1 MATTNCVATF
11 GLVGPRAG
19 ISIGICVPETV
30 TEPIPVVRNSANRT
44 TITMTI
50 TLRRCRS
57 SSICSKN
64 VIRRSLGRSASEATF
79 ATAVIAAKR
88 ARLMYFPQMQGCES
102 PSEGV
107 AVLGQRIRGVAV
119 PADLPV
125 PELFLVR
132 ERDGAHPLCTL
143 VGVALR
149 PEEPNRGTMPRSSP
163 GHFRTSR
170 CPGGRSLSAAIR
182 MRPLKSLDINRC
194 ANVRRGFSAYDS
206 TSLRDATRA
215 RVIGRKH
222 EGRVPRQWF
231 NSPTNFPREGHG
243 AGKLR
248 ARRDFCCRCPAVSA
262 RHVLRHAPVPARP
275 PNAAEGPHL
284 RVRRGPGR
292 RGADPISLPIL
303 HVRAHFR
310 HLRRR
315 RDLPPPLG
323 LRVGRPLELGIASGQ
338 VLDLPVPRDH
348 VRRHAIRAQEGG
360 GHPDM
365 SAVVTS
371 SPSITG
377 RSVPGAEKE
386 VLAQLKAAF
395 GPKLKDAKVVRERL
409 VEIMIDRA
417 ELVPVCTYL
426 KDTLGFEHLSCVTAV
441 DWKDHFESIYHIENY
456 YNGCMVQ
463 VNAQIPYDDPKI
475 ATLTGL
481 WHAADFLE
489 REMWDLMGVEY
500 TGHPNLTRILLP
512 EDFKFHPLRKEFA
525 QEVDRQYI
533 TRRKLRGGK

>member
-1 MATTNCVATF
+1 MGRRVAIAAPE
-11 GLVGPRAG
+11 GREAGGRADLRALRHFADRDPDP
-19 ISIGICVPETV
+19 IVVPH
-30 TEPIPVVRNSANRT
+30 VRGAR
-44 TITMTI
+44 
-50 TLRRCRS
+50 LRR
-57 SSICSKN
+57 
-64 VIRRSLGRSASEATF
+64 
-79 ATAVIAAKR
+79 
-88 ARLMYFPQMQGCES
+88 
-102 PSEGV
+102 
-107 AVLGQRIRGVAV
+107 
-119 PADLPV
+119 
-125 PELFLVR
+125 
-132 ERDGAHPLCTL
+132 
-143 VGVALR
+143 
-149 PEEPNRGTMPRSSP
+149 
-163 GHFRTSR
+163 
-170 CPGGRSLSAAIR
+170 
-182 MRPLKSLDINRC
+182 
-194 ANVRRGFSAYDS
+194 DS
-206 TSLRDATRA
+206 TPHRAPLRA
-215 RVIGRKH
+215 RVIGRKRTA
-222 EGRVPRQWF
+222 RVPRQRF
-231 NSPTNFPREGHG
+231 NSPTNFPRDGHG

-248 ARRDFCCRCPAVSA
+248 ARRDFCCRCPAVPT
-262 RHVLRHAPVPARP
+262 RHVLRHASVPARP
-275 PNAAEGPHL
+275 PDTAEGPHI
-284 RVRRGPGR
+284 RVRRGSGR
-292 RGADPISLPIL
+292 RGPDPVSLPIL
-303 HVRAHFR
+303 HVRPHLR

-323 LRVGRPLELGIASGQ
+323 LRVGRPAEFGVARGQ

-365 SAVVTS
+365 SAVVTA

-386 VLAQLKAAF
+386 VLAQLQVAF
-395 GPKLKDAKVVRERL
+395 GSKLKDAKIVRERL
-409 VEIMIDRA
+409 VELVIDRA
-417 ELVPVCTYL
+417 DLVPLCTYL

-441 DWKDHFESIYHIENY
+441 DWKDRFESIYHIENY

>member
-1 MATTNCVATF
+1 M
-11 GLVGPRAG
+11 GL
-19 ISIGICVPETV
+19 S
-30 TEPIPVVRNSANRT
+30 TEPST
-44 TITMTI
+44 
-50 TLRRCRS
+50 
-57 SSICSKN
+57 
-64 VIRRSLGRSASEATF
+64 RRSHSFGS
-79 ATAVIAAKR
+79 
-88 ARLMYFPQMQGCES
+88 
-102 PSEGV
+102 
-107 AVLGQRIRGVAV
+107 
-119 PADLPV
+119 
-125 PELFLVR
+125 
-132 ERDGAHPLCTL
+132 
-143 VGVALR
+143 
-149 PEEPNRGTMPRSSP
+149 NRGTMPRSSL

-182 MRPLKSLDINRC
+182 TRPLKSLDINRC

-215 RVIGRKH
+215 RVTGRKH
-222 EGRVPRQWF
+222 EGRVPRQRF
-231 NSPTNFPREGHG
+231 NSPTNFPRDGHG

-248 ARRDFCCRCPAVSA
+248 ARRDFCCRCLAVPA
-262 RHVLRHAPVPARP
+262 RHVL
-275 PNAAEGPHL
+275 
-284 RVRRGPGR
+284 
-292 RGADPISLPIL
+292 
-303 HVRAHFR
+303 
-310 HLRRR
+310 
-315 RDLPPPLG
+315 
-323 LRVGRPLELGIASGQ
+323 
-338 VLDLPVPRDH
+338 
-348 VRRHAIRAQEGG
+348 RHAIRAQEGG

>member
-1 MATTNCVATF
+1 
-11 GLVGPRAG
+11 
-19 ISIGICVPETV
+19 
-30 TEPIPVVRNSANRT
+30 
-44 TITMTI
+44 
-50 TLRRCRS
+50 
-57 SSICSKN
+57 
-64 VIRRSLGRSASEATF
+64 
-79 ATAVIAAKR
+79 
-88 ARLMYFPQMQGCES
+88 
-102 PSEGV
+102 
-107 AVLGQRIRGVAV
+107 
-119 PADLPV
+119 
-125 PELFLVR
+125 
-132 ERDGAHPLCTL
+132 
-143 VGVALR
+143 
-149 PEEPNRGTMPRSSP
+149 
-163 GHFRTSR
+163 
-170 CPGGRSLSAAIR
+170 

-194 ANVRRGFSAYDS
+194 ADVRRGFSACDS
-206 TSLRDATRA
+206 THLRDATRA

-222 EGRVPRQWF
+222 EGRVLRERF
-231 NSPTNFPREGHG
+231 NSPTNFPRDGHG

-248 ARRDFCCRCPAVSA
+248 ARRDFCGRCPAVPA
-262 RHVLRHAPVPARP
+262 RHLLRDASVPARP
-275 PNAAEGPHL
+275 PDAAEGPYV
-284 RVRRGPGR
+284 RVRRGSGR
-292 RGADPISLPIL
+292 RGPDPVSLSIL
-303 HVRAHFR
+303 HVRAHLR

-315 RDLPPPLG
+315 RDLPPPVG
-323 LRVGRPLELGIASGQ
+323 LRVGRPAEFGIARGQ

-441 DWKDHFESIYHIENY
+441 DWKDHFEIIYPIENY
-456 YNGCMVQ
+456 YNGCLVH
-463 VNAQIPYDDPKI
+463 VYFFNDTATTKI
-475 ATLTGL
+475 YTLTGL

-512 EDFKFHPLRKEFA
+512 EDFKFHPLRK
-525 QEVDRQYI
+525 
-533 TRRKLRGGK
+533 